1 MQWTFIVGVAIV
13 LYLAGSIRVLRQ
25 YERGVVF
32 LLGRFE
38 GIRGP
43 GLTLIFV
50 PFQQMVRVSLRT
62 VTMQIP
68 SQKIITKDNVSIDIA
83 AVAYYRIS
91 DPEKA
96 VIAIENV
103 YEAINQ
109 ISQTTVRNVVG
120 RFSLDQLLAETAN
133 INEQIKDVIDRH
145 TEPWGTQVTAVEI
158 KDIVLPDNMQRAM
171 AREAE
176 AERERR
182 AKIVAA
188 EGEYQAAVKLGEAA
202 DIITQHPVA
211 LQLRTLQTM
220 AEISTEK
227 NSTIIFPAQFMT
239 TVQEALALLKTEFG
253 VEVTLAL
260 PRGSTLLPF
269 CNVGSF
275 HQMHREFGARGSTAL
290 VSRPSAERQS
300 RTEREPGP
308 RAHYGKFPSICRVA
322 PGSGSSLADARSAG
336 TRERGRAHATL
347 VGSLYEPSAVNSS
360 HDVKQRSIVRS
371 RGALLRPGSR
381 LPFASTPRGVG
392 GAPTGALS
400 LLSRL
405 RDATGP
411 RL

>member
-1 MQWTFIVGVAIV
+1 MEIILFIVIIAAI
-13 LYLAGSIRVLRQ
+13 YALASLRVLKQ

-32 LLGRFE
+32 FLGRFE
-38 GIRGP
+38 GVRGP
-43 GLTLIFV
+43 GLTLIFM
-50 PFQQMVRVSLRT
+50 PIQQMVRTSLRT

-83 AVAYYRIS
+83 AVAYYHVT

-103 YEAINQ
+103 YNAISQ

-120 RFSLDQLLAETAN
+120 RFSLDELLSNTAG
-133 INEQIKDVIDRH
+133 INEQIKNVIDLH

-158 KDIVLPDNMQRAM
+158 KDIELPDNMQRAM

-220 AEISTEK
+220 AEISVEK

-239 TVQEALALLKTEFG
+239 TVQEAMAALSK
-253 VEVTLAL
+253 V
-260 PRGSTLLPF
+260 
-269 CNVGSF
+269 
-275 HQMHREFGARGSTAL
+275 
-290 VSRPSAERQS
+290 
-300 RTEREPGP
+300 
-308 RAHYGKFPSICRVA
+308 
-322 PGSGSSLADARSAG
+322 
-336 TRERGRAHATL
+336 
-347 VGSLYEPSAVNSS
+347 
-360 HDVKQRSIVRS
+360 
-371 RGALLRPGSR
+371 
-381 LPFASTPRGVG
+381 STPK
-392 GAPTGALS
+392 
-400 LLSRL
+400 
-405 RDATGP
+405 
-411 RL
+411 